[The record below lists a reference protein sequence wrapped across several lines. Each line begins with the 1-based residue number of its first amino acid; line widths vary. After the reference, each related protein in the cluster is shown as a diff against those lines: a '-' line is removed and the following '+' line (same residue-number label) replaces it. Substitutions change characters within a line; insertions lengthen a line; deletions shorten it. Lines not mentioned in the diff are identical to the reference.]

1 MFVPLRVGVGFD
13 KVREFAQTICE
24 RLAAEHSDTL
34 TMEQRIEA
42 RKGRVFLDAMRNS
55 FGATVAAPYSV
66 RRRPKASFSMPLRW
80 KHVTPDLDPSEFNL
94 GNYQKHI
101 AEDDPW
107 SEFFKRRQSL
117 KLI

>member
-1 MFVPLRVGVGFD
+1 MFVPLRAGVDFD
-13 KVREFAQTICE
+13 KVRAFAMAICE

-80 KHVTPDLDPSEFNL
+80 KDVTPDLDASDFNL

-101 AEDDPW
+101 TDDDPW
-107 SEFFKRRQSL
+107 REFFKHRQSL
-117 KLI
+117 KLS